1 MATLANPRYVPRH
14 LTARELVIDFLSNR
28 YPREMSVQEIAGVG
42 IALGFSE
49 QSLRMALTRLVE
61 QSVAANTGR
70 GRYRLSPSGEAMRQ
84 EVRKWRHL
92 DDLAKP
98 WSGAW
103 IGVFDAAFRAAI
115 APRCAVTNA
124 RCGCG
129 GFRELQTGLWVRPAN
144 LRDTVAELREHLRAL
159 GLHPAA
165 LVVGLNDLDEEARA
179 KATSLWDTAAM
190 LATYRALTDE
200 LLASK
205 GKLRAPAAGNGRG
218 RIDGAGPRR
227 DSAYQSRSGAA
238 GGADAAA
245 GADRSGSDD
254 VGLRSEC
261 AADMAAIHARARA
274 AGMSGALGWRHRL
287 QPVIFSGTCKSR
299 LMVPRLHA
307 AVRTCVVS
315 PK

>member
-1 MATLANPRYVPRH
+1 MATVANPRYVPRH

-70 GRYRLSPSGEAMRQ
+70 GRYRLSPSGEAMRD

-103 IGVFDAAFRAAI
+103 IGVFDAAIPRSDRAALRRHER
-115 APRCAVTNA
+115 AMRL
-124 RCGCG
+124 R
-129 GFRELQTGLWVRPAN
+129 GFRELQSGLWLRPAN
-144 LRDTVAELREHLRAL
+144 LRDSVAELRDHLRAL
-159 GLHPAA
+159 GLHPVA
-165 LVVGLNDLDEEARA
+165 LVVGLHDLDDDARA
-179 KATSLWDTAAM
+179 KATGLWEIAAM

-205 GKLRAPAAGNGRG
+205 GKLERLPL
-218 RIDGAGPRR
+218 DT
-227 DSAYQSRSGAA
+227 
-238 GGADAAA
+238 AAA
-245 GADRSGSDD
+245 ESMVLGRD
-254 VGLRSEC
+254 VIRHINLDPVLPEELMPNR
-261 AADMAAIHARARA
+261 ALTNLIRVMTDYDQNARQIWRRFMRAHA
-274 AGMSGALGWRHRL
+274 
-287 QPVIFSGTCKSR
+287 
-299 LMVPRLHA
+299 PRE
-307 AVRTCVVS
+307 
-315 PK
+315 

>member
-1 MATLANPRYVPRH
+1 MAMLANPRYVPRH

-28 YPREMSVQEIAGVG
+28 YPREMSVQKIAGVG

-70 GRYRLSPSGEAMRQ
+70 GRYRLSPSGEAMRD

-103 IGVFDAAFRAAI
+103 IGVFDAAIPRSDRAALRRHER
-115 APRCAVTNA
+115 AMRL
-124 RCGCG
+124 R
-129 GFRELQTGLWVRPAN
+129 GFRELQSGLWLRPAN
-144 LRDTVAELREHLRAL
+144 LRDSVAELRDHLRAL

-165 LVVGLNDLDEEARA
+165 LVVGLNDLDEDARA
-179 KATSLWDTAAM
+179 KATGLWDTAAM

-205 GKLRAPAAGNGRG
+205 GKLERLPL
-218 RIDGAGPRR
+218 DT
-227 DSAYQSRSGAA
+227 
-238 GGADAAA
+238 AAA
-245 GADRSGSDD
+245 ESMVLGRD
-254 VGLRSEC
+254 VIRHINLDPVLPEELMPNR
-261 AADMAAIHARARA
+261 ALTNLIRVMTDYDQNARQIWRRFMRAHA
-274 AGMSGALGWRHRL
+274 
-287 QPVIFSGTCKSR
+287 
-299 LMVPRLHA
+299 PRE
-307 AVRTCVVS
+307 
-315 PK
+315 